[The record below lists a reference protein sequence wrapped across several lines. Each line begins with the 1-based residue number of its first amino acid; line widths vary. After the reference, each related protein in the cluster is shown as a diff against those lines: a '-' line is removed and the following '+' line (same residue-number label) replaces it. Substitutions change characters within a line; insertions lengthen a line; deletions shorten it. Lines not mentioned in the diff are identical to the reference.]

1 MYSREQRQQMAE
13 NGDALPDGS
22 FPIADQAD
30 LENAIVALPRAKDQA
45 AAKAHIMKRAKELG
59 LEDMLPPEMMQ
70 GEEGEEG
77 EAAPA
82 AAPAPAPAAGGGGDA
97 PAPAPRR
104 MEDEKSLEEQ
114 LAEFEALKSE
124 EGL

>member
-1 MYSREQRQQMAE
+1 
-13 NGDALPDGS
+13 
-22 FPIADQAD
+22 
-30 LENAIVALPRAKDQA
+30 
-45 AAKAHIMKRAKELG
+45 
-59 LEDMLPPEMMQ
+59 MLPPEMMQ

>member
-1 MYSREQRQQMAE
+1 MGRAAE
-13 NGDALPDGS
+13 LCFARRGGG
-22 FPIADQAD
+22 
-30 LENAIVALPRAKDQA
+30 V
-45 AAKAHIMKRAKELG
+45 LG
-59 LEDMLPPEMMQ
+59 AQ
-70 GEEGEEG
+70 GEAGG
-77 EAAPA
+77 
-82 AAPAPAPAAGGGGDA
+82 GGGGDA